1 MKRITT
7 ILLLICT
14 ISAFGQSDTTAIR
27 SLINS
32 NFPDNTSNYITP
44 ARLRTVSL
52 ELMRSSANLS
62 EENTFLESLT
72 VEDSV
77 KSDIGFY
84 VWDGYA
90 WTPITGSQDLSEVLQ
105 NGNTTGGESIYIS
118 DGDRINLSNGSSLRK
133 GTTDM
138 GTGGANGIALVC
150 SINYELKWEA
160 GRLYVMDGDGITIR
174 EVRYTFTDTP
184 DNNDDGSLGY
194 RVGSRWVLDD
204 GSAFVCT
211 DSTTS
216 SAVWEIDGGS
226 YWTLEDDVI
235 VTNGYDTVSVNI
247 ALIDTMFVGSIEGN
261 GSFVFTS
268 QQDSLQMG
276 IIAPYNTF
284 GPLRVDGMI
293 KNPTKNGDLGGF
305 IYITETDGVGGNE
318 QIIITT
324 DLSNKPKL
332 QLEKNENS
340 FDLSSSL
347 SQIISDSSGFSITH
361 NGPVGEYGIYMDS
374 IEAKLRIANGDLIE
388 FLSDSISYTNTD
400 GGTYAAG
407 WRYTPN
413 DFWVTYI
420 NEGMTN
426 RSTFNFGPNSTTLKV
441 TDSIYGNRK
450 IGLDI
455 EANAY
460 LWLGEAGF
468 DSTNTWFLMYEE
480 NVNAQGQNANIKG
493 WASASMTSGN
503 GTTEGGF
510 FTQGMT
516 GTEVK
521 APSGAT
527 TDINAGSNSK
537 LVLQDSTINVT
548 GQLIL
553 DSYTGVEAS
562 AITPQVGMMIYV
574 TSTNGVFNQTG
585 FWAYDS
591 AWVRLH

>member
-7 ILLLICT
+7 ILLILCT
-14 ISAFGQSDTTAIR
+14 ISAFGQSDTAAVKA
-27 SLINS
+27 LINS

-284 GPLRVDGMI
+284 GPLRVDGLI
-293 KNPTKNGDLGGF
+293 KNPTKDGDLGGF

-347 SQIISDSSGFSITH
+347 SKIKSDSSGFSIVK

-388 FLSDSISYTNTD
+388 FSSDSISYYNTD
-400 GGTYAAG
+400 GGAYGSG

-426 RSTFNFGPNSTTLKV
+426 RSTFNFGPNSTVLTV
-441 TDSIYGNRK
+441 TDSTDGNRTV
-450 IGLDI
+450 GLTV
-455 EANAY
+455 ENLGY

-468 DSTNTWFLMYEE
+468 DSANAWFLMYDEFVGMQGQTASIMGWN
-480 NVNAQGQNANIKG
+480 NVQLTSGAGATQSGLFTNSNGEIQLYAAQGQPA
-493 WASASMTSGN
+493 
-503 GTTEGGF
+503 E
-510 FTQGMT
+510 
-516 GTEVK
+516 
-521 APSGAT
+521 
-527 TDINAGSNSK
+527 INAGPNSE
-537 LVLQDSTINVT
+537 LILQDSTVSVT

-562 AITPQVGMMIYV
+562 AITPQLGMMIYV

-585 FWAYDS
+585 FWAYDG